1 MQIDWLKN
9 YFHQKSDISYENL
22 FEQTKIMVLAA
33 NLYWGV
39 WGLVQHQISTNP
51 DFDYQAYS
59 QKKLKV
65 YYQFK
70 QEYGF

>member
-1 MQIDWLKN
+1 MI
-9 YFHQKSDISYENL
+9 
-22 FEQTKIMVLAA
+22 LAA

-51 DFDYQAYS
+51 DFDYQVYS